1 MDVSLAAPRLAEEAL
16 DEAERV
22 LREEFFLGGDTVDA
36 FEGDLESYFDVD
48 HAITLDSGTRALQIG
63 LESVGIGEGDTVV
76 TTPATFIATGNV
88 ILRAG
93 AEVRFV
99 DIDLDTYG
107 PDLAELERI
116 VEVEEI
122 GAVMPI
128 HLYGYPLDIERI
140 REIVGPD
147 TVIVSDACQAHGG
160 VRDGQKAGTMAD
172 VGGLSFYPSK
182 NMTVAGDGGVLL
194 TDDAEAAQVA
204 RSLRDVGRSQSGYEH
219 ERIGYTARLNTV
231 NAAIGRDQLRRLDE
245 WNERR
250 REVAAQYT
258 DAFGDLP
265 LALPPMGDDEV
276 TPAWY
281 FYTIRADDREA
292 LGAHLKEHGIE
303 TGRQYR
309 LPVHLQPP
317 YREMGYEEG
326 QFPRAEEWADT
337 LLTLPCHQ
345 FLSDE
350 QVDHVVE
357 TVRGYFE

>member
-1 MDVSLAAPRLAEEAL
+1 MDVSLAAPRLAEETL
-16 DEAERV
+16 DEVEWV
-22 LREEFFLGGDTVDA
+22 LREEFFLGGDTVES
-36 FEGDLESYFDVD
+36 FENDLESYFDVD
-48 HAITLDSGTRALQIG
+48 HAVTLDSGTRALQIG

-76 TTPATFIATGNV
+76 TSPATFVATGNV

-93 AEVRFV
+93 ATPRFV

-107 PDLAELERI
+107 MDLTELERV
-116 VEVEEI
+116 VETETVD
-122 GAVMPI
+122 AVMPI

-147 TVIVSDACQAHGG
+147 TPIVSDACQAHGG
-160 VRDGQKAGTMAD
+160 GRGGVKAGAMAD

-182 NMTVAGDGGVLL
+182 NMTVAGDGGVML
-194 TDDAEAAQVA
+194 TDDDDAARVA
-204 RSLRDVGRSQSGYEH
+204 RSLRDVGRSESGYEH

-231 NAAIGRDQLRRLDE
+231 NAAIGRQQLHQLDE

-250 REVAAQYT
+250 REVATRYT
-258 DAFGDLP
+258 DAFEELPLDLP
-265 LALPPMGDDEV
+265 PAGDDEV
-276 TPAWY
+276 DPAWY
-281 FYTIRADDREA
+281 FYMVRADDREA
-292 LGAHLKEHGIE
+292 LGAHLDEYGVE

-345 FLSDE
+345 FLSE
-350 QVDHVVE
+350 PQVDHVVD
-357 TVRGYFE
+357 TVRGYFQ